1 MAATA
6 SEPKTSP
13 SLPRDVLA
21 KSPLLAVGLVGPTG
35 AGKTSLVE
43 ATARQLRGKARLGVI
58 TVNPAAE
65 RDADRVSRYCDQV
78 EAVRTASADLDAIM
92 SVLPRFNLDE
102 LDLLLMDAIA
112 PLDGVPFF
120 GQDITVAVL
129 SVAAGD
135 DKAPLY
141 SDLLTHADAL
151 ILNKCD
157 LTRHVMF
164 DRGVFGADVRKINAD
179 LDLMEV
185 STYENKGF
193 DRWLSWLDRRRQ
205 IKNPNFRPTVTSLPI
220 IPEKGSGFTPT

>member
-1 MAATA
+1 MSTTGAPLPN
-6 SEPKTSP
+6 SLHVLSP
-13 SLPRDVLA
+13 GVLIKA
-21 KSPLLAVGLVGPTG
+21 PLLAVGLVGPAG

-78 EAVRTASADLDAIM
+78 EAVCARSADIDTIR
-92 SVLPRFNLDE
+92 SVLPRFKLDD

-141 SDLLTHADAL
+141 SDLLAHSDML
-151 ILNKCD
+151 ILNKAD
-157 LTRHVMF
+157 LQRHVMF
-164 DRGVFGADVRKINAD
+164 DRGAFWADVRHINPD
-179 LDLMEV
+179 LDLIEV
-185 STYENKGF
+185 STYENRGL
-193 DRWLSWLDRRRQ
+193 DRWITWLERRRQ
-205 IKNPNFRPTVTSLPI
+205 DKINNYHPTANRDDHVSL
-220 IPEKGSGFTPT
+220 G

>member
-1 MAATA
+1 MTAIAT
-6 SEPKTSP
+6 EPKTAA
-13 SLPRDVLA
+13 SLARDRLA
-21 KSPLLAVGLVGPTG
+21 HAPLLVVGLVGPTG

-78 EAVRTASADLDAIM
+78 EAVRAASADLDVIQ
-92 SVLPRFNLDE
+92 SVLPRFNLEE

-112 PLDGVPFF
+112 PLDGVPCL

-141 SDLLTHADAL
+141 GDLLTHADAL
-151 ILNKCD
+151 ILNKVD

-164 DRGVFGADVRKINAD
+164 DRGAFWADVRKINAN
-179 LDLMEV
+179 LDVLEV

-205 IKNPNFRPTVTSLPI
+205 IKNPLYRPTATNTSLPI
-220 IPEKGSGFTPT
+220 AAE